1 MQTQVLLELQR
12 IILQNACTKDVFREL
27 DGFLV
32 RLVTVSL
39 HCEFLN
45 DSDIGA
51 YERIVHV
58 TNDA

>member
-1 MQTQVLLELQR
+1 MYEGRLQG
-12 IILQNACTKDVFREL
+12 IGWILSASQSPYLFIAST
-27 DGFLV
+27 
-32 RLVTVSL
+32 
-39 HCEFLN
+39 LN